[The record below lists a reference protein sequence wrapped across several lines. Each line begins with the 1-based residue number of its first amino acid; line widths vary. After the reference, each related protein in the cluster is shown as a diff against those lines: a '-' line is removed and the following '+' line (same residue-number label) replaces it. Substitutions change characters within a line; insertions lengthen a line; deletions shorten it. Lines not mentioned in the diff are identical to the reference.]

1 MNNENYFAGLAS
13 GVKSLATGLKT
24 TMREFFTKKITEQ

>member
-13 GVKSLATGLKT
+13 GVKSLAVGLKT
-24 TMREFFTKKITEQ
+24 TMQIGRAHV